1 MREEIKQK
9 YIEEHIPCFFPLKR
23 REESTLELVEQFVMS
38 NVARFYLHSV
48 CVLSV
53 NTAFFHCLFIVQKNI
68 CQTISMHNLFS
79 NTKTQSQYEHLF
91 LGKILE

>member
-53 NTAFFHCLFIVQKNI
+53 NTAFFHCLFIVQKKYLPN
-68 CQTISMHNLFS
+68 NF
-79 NTKTQSQYEHLF
+79 YA
-91 LGKILE
+91 